1 MKKLICFF
9 VVLFCFF
16 VEGMS
21 QTVRSFQREDN
32 RVVLE
37 MTDGELQLYPLSPNT
52 LRVKFVKQSVGMEMP
67 EWIYVNG
74 RKEETFAI

>member
-37 MTDGELQLYPLSPNT
+37 MTESYW
-52 LRVKFVKQSVGMEMP
+52 K
-67 EWIYVNG
+67 
-74 RKEETFAI
+74 